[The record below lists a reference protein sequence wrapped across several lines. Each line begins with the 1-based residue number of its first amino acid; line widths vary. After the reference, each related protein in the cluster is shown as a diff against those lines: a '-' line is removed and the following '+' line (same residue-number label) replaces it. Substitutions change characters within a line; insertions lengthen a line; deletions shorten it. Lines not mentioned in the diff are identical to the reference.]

1 VPPGLKYLADQ
12 LWTSASVNQTPAN
25 NKSQGVD
32 NPYRGRF
39 RVESSPYL
47 ALAGMPGASNSNWY
61 LVADPNNL
69 PAFQVAY
76 LRGQRQPTIEAA
88 DAQFNT
94 LGIQL
99 RCYFDF
105 GVARIDHRGALKASA

>member
-1 VPPGLKYLADQ
+1 MLGMPNRLAGQ
-12 LWTSASVNQTPAN
+12 
-25 NKSQGVD
+25 
-32 NPYRGRF
+32 
-39 RVESSPYL
+39 SSPYL

-61 LVADPNNL
+61 LLADPNNL

-76 LRGQRQPTIEAA
+76 LRGQRQPTIETA